1 MKLNILLIES
11 NFLMR
16 IFLKNY
22 LERTFSVLSYE
33 SADKALENLSK
44 EQIPDLILK
53 SFEIEKADDVT
64 TLRNNMFLRNLPIIM
79 LTKEDK
85 SNQRVAAFKMHAT
98 DCLSKPFN
106 PQELVERIYRVAV
119 GRQQELRELAS

>member
-1 MKLNILLIES
+1 MKFNILLIES

-16 IFLKNY
+16 VFLKNY
-22 LERTFSVLSYE
+22 LERTFNVLSYE

-53 SFEIEKADDVT
+53 SFDVEKANDVS
-64 TLRNNMFLRNLPIIM
+64 TLRNNMFLRKLPIIM

-85 SNQRVAAFKMHAT
+85 SDQRVAAFKMHAT

-106 PQELVERIYRVAV
+106 PQELVERIHRVV
-119 GRQQELRELAS
+119 GGVQTQLRELAS